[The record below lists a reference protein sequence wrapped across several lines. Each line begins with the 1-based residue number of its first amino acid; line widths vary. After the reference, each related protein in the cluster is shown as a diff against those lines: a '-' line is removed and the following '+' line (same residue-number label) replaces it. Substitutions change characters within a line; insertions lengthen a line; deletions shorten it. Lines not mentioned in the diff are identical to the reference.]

1 MKVKFLILILLA
13 FLINLDV
20 DAQCSMCRFA
30 AESSYASGSDIGK
43 GLNNGIVY
51 MMGIP
56 YILLI
61 GVGVLL
67 FKKLRKDQAFS

>member
-1 MKVKFLILILLA
+1 
-13 FLINLDV
+13 
-20 DAQCSMCRFA
+20 MCRFA